1 MNVRLFKVLNKLKVF
16 KYLSF
21 KKEITLNNKQITV
34 PVYDNMGQAYL
45 FDFEPWM
52 LSLLNTISPFIT
64 NSFVDVGVNI
74 GQTLLKV
81 KSVSPTINY
90 IGFEPNPD
98 CYNYLKRLVALNNF
112 TNTRIFQF
120 GISNEVGDGALYFS
134 NNSKTDPSA
143 SIVNGFRNQSSIK
156 KSIDVPLTTW
166 NSINGKHNFD
176 TVSVL
181 KIDVEGGELEVL
193 NSFKSCL
200 INDKPIIIIEILP
213 TYTPENSFRIN
224 RQRKIEALLKELDY
238 IIFRV
243 IKKNN
248 DLQGFKKLDAIE
260 VHDNI
265 SLCDYV
271 LVPKTKEADFYKC
284 VKNFLNK
291 VY

>member
-1 MNVRLFKVLNKLKVF
+1 MNVYLFKVLNKLKVF

-21 KKEITLNNKQITV
+21 KREITLNNKQITV
-34 PVYDNMGQAYL
+34 PIYNNMGQSYL
-45 FDFEPWM
+45 YDFEPWM

-81 KSVSPTINY
+81 KSVSSKTNY

-98 CYNYLKRLVALNNF
+98 CYNYLNRLVAINNF
-112 TNTRIFQF
+112 NNTRIFQF
-120 GISNEVGDGALYFS
+120 GISNEVGHGVLYFS
-134 NNSKTDPSA
+134 NNSKTDASA

-156 KSIDVPLTTW
+156 KRIHVPLTTW
-166 NSINGKHNFD
+166 KAINSKENFD

-200 INDKPIIIIEILP
+200 ISDKPIIIIEILP
-213 TYTPENSFRIN
+213 TYNAENSFRIN
-224 RQRKIEALLKELDY
+224 RQRKIEELLKELDY
-238 IIFRV
+238 TIFRV
-243 IKKNN
+243 VKNN
-248 DLQGFKKLDAIE
+248 DDLHGFKKLDAIE
-260 VHDNI
+260 IHDNL

-271 LVPKTKEADFYKC
+271 LAPKTKEEAFCKRL
-284 VKNFLNK
+284 KNFLN
-291 VY
+291 